1 MNFSISRS
9 LDDRFFVLIP
19 QSFQMSSNVTDFTL
33 ISNLSLISSQVNRY
47 LSILIILF
55 GTIGNIL
62 NCIVLSQGALRSNPC
77 AFLFVASSI
86 ANLLTLLSGTAV
98 RLLAGWSADLTETVD
113 WLCKFRN
120 FVLFTTRTIAPW
132 LITLATIDRW
142 LSSSIDVR
150 RRHTSTL
157 KNAKRGILFVICLFS
172 LAYGHSFYCFEANQ
186 KTTPLKCYVK
196 TSLCQLIFDLQF
208 TFVCVLI
215 PSALMLIFGS
225 MTINNIRQVA
235 LRRIQPMSTSHTAD
249 VQEQSRTKKNNYSLS
264 IMLFMQVIFLTLF
277 SLPQAIYNLYAHITR
292 GQIKS
297 PLTIAI
303 GSFLINIFFL
313 LTYLT
318 NGMPFYIYT
327 LTGGTLFRKALF
339 DAINQLIRKI
349 TCQQR

>member
-1 MNFSISRS
+1 
-9 LDDRFFVLIP
+9 
-19 QSFQMSSNVTDFTL
+19 MSSNTTDFVL
-33 ISNLSLISSQVNRY
+33 ISNLNFISSQLNRY

-62 NCIVLSQGALRSNPC
+62 NCIVLSQGVLRSNPC

-86 ANLLTLLSGTAV
+86 ANLFTLLSGTAV
-98 RLLAGWSADLTETVD
+98 RLLAGWSADLTDTVD

-120 FVLFTTRTIAPW
+120 FVLYASRTIASW

-142 LSSSIDVR
+142 LSSSIDVHR
-150 RRHTSTL
+150 RNKSTL
-157 KNAKRGILFVICLFS
+157 KNAKRGIIFLTCFFS

-186 KTTPLKCYVK
+186 KNTPLKCYVK
-196 TSLCQLIFDLQF
+196 TVLCHLIFDLQF

-235 LRRIQPMSTSHTAD
+235 LRRIQPISATQTTD
-249 VQEQSRTKKNNYSLS
+249 VQLGQSRTKRNNYTLS
-264 IMLFMQVIFLTLF
+264 SMLFMQVIFLTLF
-277 SLPQAIYNLYAHITR
+277 SLPQAIYNLYARITR
-292 GQIKS
+292 DQIKS
-297 PLTIAI
+297 PLNIAI
-303 GSFLINIFFL
+303 SSFLVNMFFL

-327 LTGGTLFRKALF
+327 LTGGTLFRKALL
-339 DAINQLIRKI
+339 DAINQFIRRI
-349 TCQQR
+349 TCQRR